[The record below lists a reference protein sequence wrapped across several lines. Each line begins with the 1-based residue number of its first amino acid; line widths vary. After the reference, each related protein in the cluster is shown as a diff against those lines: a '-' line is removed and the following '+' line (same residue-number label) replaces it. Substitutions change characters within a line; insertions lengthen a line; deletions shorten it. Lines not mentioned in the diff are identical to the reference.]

1 MLVRLGVVACLF
13 WLHFAYATTLKI
25 INIVPFGSSS
35 VKILFNQEVKKFK
48 EVSLKNFKSY
58 LELEAI
64 LTIPKKHY
72 QFSKQSSITIAQ
84 FSPKLARVV
93 ISHAPKMTYEV
104 KILKDKL
111 YVSIVEK
118 KPLVRHQM
126 APKPPKHHALKHPT
140 PKPAPKSIKKEAK
153 EKTPIKH
160 AHSKHAHSP
169 LNERSAKKEIPKK
182 EIPKKE
188 ILKKEILKKEILKKE
203 IPKKE
208 ILKKEIPKKE
218 ILKKEIPKK
227 EIPKKEI
234 LKKEILKKEI
244 LKKEILKKEIPKKEI
259 LKKEIPKKEI
269 LKKEIPKKEI
279 PKKEILKKEIPKKEI
294 LKKEILKKEILKK
307 EIPKKEIL
315 KKEIP
320 KKEAENESK
329 NQVFIAEKNDTFIK
343 TKRKKH
349 KKIVLDAGHGGKD
362 CGAMSANLVCEK
374 DIVLE
379 VVKFLHKELK
389 KRGYSVLLTRDKDI
403 YIDLVGR
410 TELANRKSA
419 DLFISVHANSIPKH
433 STSNAH
439 GIETYFL
446 STARSERAR
455 KVAEQ
460 ENKDDV
466 NLMDYF
472 SKSLLLNSLNTQRL
486 IVSNKLAIDVQYGML
501 QSIRKN
507 YPDVVDGG
515 VREGPFWVL
524 AGALMPSILIE
535 IGYNS
540 HAIESK
546 RIQSKPYQ
554 KILAK
559 GIADGIDSFFSK
571 ND

>member
-35 VKILFNQEVKKFK
+35 VKISFNQEVKKFK

-64 LTIPKKHY
+64 LTIPRKHY

-93 ISHAPKMTYEV
+93 ISHAPKMTYEI

-118 KPLVRHQM
+118 KPLIRHQM
-126 APKPPKHHALKHPT
+126 VLKPPKHHAFKHTTPKPT
-140 PKPAPKSIKKEAK
+140 PKPIKKEAK
-153 EKTPIKH
+153 KSKETKEKTLIKH

-182 EIPKKE
+182 E
-188 ILKKEILKKEILKKE
+188 
-203 IPKKE
+203 
-208 ILKKEIPKKE
+208 
-218 ILKKEIPKK
+218 
-227 EIPKKEI
+227 
-234 LKKEILKKEI
+234 
-244 LKKEILKKEIPKKEI
+244 
-259 LKKEIPKKEI
+259 
-269 LKKEIPKKEI
+269 
-279 PKKEILKKEIPKKEI
+279 
-294 LKKEILKKEILKK
+294 
-307 EIPKKEIL
+307 
-315 KKEIP
+315 
-320 KKEAENESK
+320 AENESK
-329 NQVFIAEKNDTFIK
+329 NQVFIAEKNETLIK

-403 YIDLVGR
+403 YIDLVAR
-410 TELANRKSA
+410 TELANKKSA
-419 DLFISVHANSIPKH
+419 DLFISVHANSIPKR

>member
-1 MLVRLGVVACLF
+1 MV
-13 WLHFAYATTLKI
+13 
-25 INIVPFGSSS
+25 
-35 VKILFNQEVKKFK
+35 FNQEIKKFK
-48 EVSLKNFKSY
+48 EVPLKNFKSY

-72 QFSKQSSITIAQ
+72 QFSKQSFITIAQ

-93 ISHAPKMTYEV
+93 IGYAPKMTYEI
-104 KILKDKL
+104 KILKNKL

-118 KPLVRHQM
+118 KPLIRHQM
-126 APKPPKHHALKHPT
+126 TPKPPKHHALKHQTPKPT
-140 PKPAPKSIKKEAK
+140 PKPIKKEAK
-153 EKTPIKH
+153 KTKEKTPTKH
-160 AHSKHAHSP
+160 ARSKHAHSP

-188 ILKKEILKKEILKKE
+188 I
-203 IPKKE
+203 
-208 ILKKEIPKKE
+208 
-218 ILKKEIPKK
+218 PKK
-227 EIPKKEI
+227 EIPKKET
-234 LKKEILKKEI
+234 
-244 LKKEILKKEIPKKEI
+244 PKR
-259 LKKEIPKKEI
+259 
-269 LKKEIPKKEI
+269 
-279 PKKEILKKEIPKKEI
+279 
-294 LKKEILKKEILKK
+294 
-307 EIPKKEIL
+307 
-315 KKEIP
+315 
-320 KKEAENESK
+320 EAENESK
-329 NQVFIAEKNDTFIK
+329 NQIFIAEKNDTWIK

-403 YIDLVGR
+403 YIDLVAR
-410 TELANRKSA
+410 TELANKKSA
-419 DLFISVHANSIPKH
+419 DLFISVHANSIPKR

-472 SKSLLLNSLNTQRL
+472 SKSLFLNSLNTQRL

-501 QSIRKN
+501 QSVRKN

>member
-35 VKILFNQEVKKFK
+35 VKISFNQEIKKFK

-118 KPLVRHQM
+118 KPLTRHQM
-126 APKPPKHHALKHPT
+126 VPKPPKHHALKHPT
-140 PKPAPKSIKKEAK
+140 SKPAPKSIKKEAK
-153 EKTPIKH
+153 EVKEKTPTKH
-160 AHSKHAHSP
+160 ARSKHAHSQ
-169 LNERSAKKEIPKK
+169 LNERSA
-182 EIPKKE
+182 
-188 ILKKEILKKEILKKE
+188 
-203 IPKKE
+203 
-208 ILKKEIPKKE
+208 
-218 ILKKEIPKK
+218 
-227 EIPKKEI
+227 
-234 LKKEILKKEI
+234 
-244 LKKEILKKEIPKKEI
+244 
-259 LKKEIPKKEI
+259 
-269 LKKEIPKKEI
+269 
-279 PKKEILKKEIPKKEI
+279 
-294 LKKEILKKEILKK
+294 
-307 EIPKKEIL
+307 

-343 TKRKKH
+343 NKRKKH

-403 YIDLVGR
+403 YIDLVAR
-410 TELANRKSA
+410 TELANKKSA
-419 DLFISVHANSIPKH
+419 DLFISVHANSIPKR

-460 ENKDDV
+460 ENKDNV

>member
-35 VKILFNQEVKKFK
+35 VKISFNQEIKKFK

-118 KPLVRHQM
+118 KLLIRHQM
-126 APKPPKHHALKHPT
+126 APKPPKHRTLKHPT
-140 PKPAPKSIKKEAK
+140 PKPAPKSIKKEVKEVK
-153 EKTPIKH
+153 EKTPTKH
-160 AHSKHAHSP
+160 ARSKHTHSQ
-169 LNERSAKKEIPKK
+169 LNERSA
-182 EIPKKE
+182 
-188 ILKKEILKKEILKKE
+188 
-203 IPKKE
+203 
-208 ILKKEIPKKE
+208 
-218 ILKKEIPKK
+218 
-227 EIPKKEI
+227 
-234 LKKEILKKEI
+234 
-244 LKKEILKKEIPKKEI
+244 
-259 LKKEIPKKEI
+259 
-269 LKKEIPKKEI
+269 
-279 PKKEILKKEIPKKEI
+279 
-294 LKKEILKKEILKK
+294 
-307 EIPKKEIL
+307 

-403 YIDLVGR
+403 YIDLVAR
-410 TELANRKSA
+410 TELANKKSA
-419 DLFISVHANSIPKH
+419 DLFISVHANSIPKR

-460 ENKDDV
+460 ENKDNV

>member
-13 WLHFAYATTLKI
+13 WLHFACATTLKI
-25 INIVPFGSSS
+25 TNIVPFGSSS

-84 FSPKLARVV
+84 FSPKLVRVV
-93 ISHAPKMTYEV
+93 ISHAPKMTYEI

-126 APKPPKHHALKHPT
+126 APKPPKHHALKHQT

-153 EKTPIKH
+153 EAKEKTPIKH
-160 AHSKHAHSP
+160 AYSKHAHSP
-169 LNERSAKKEIPKK
+169 LNERSA
-182 EIPKKE
+182 
-188 ILKKEILKKEILKKE
+188 
-203 IPKKE
+203 
-208 ILKKEIPKKE
+208 
-218 ILKKEIPKK
+218 
-227 EIPKKEI
+227 
-234 LKKEILKKEI
+234 
-244 LKKEILKKEIPKKEI
+244 
-259 LKKEIPKKEI
+259 
-269 LKKEIPKKEI
+269 
-279 PKKEILKKEIPKKEI
+279 
-294 LKKEILKKEILKK
+294 
-307 EIPKKEIL
+307 

-403 YIDLVGR
+403 YIDLVAR
-410 TELANRKSA
+410 TELANKKSA

-472 SKSLLLNSLNTQRL
+472 SKSLFLNSLNTQRL

-501 QSIRKN
+501 QSVRKN

>member
-25 INIVPFGSSS
+25 TNIVPFGSSS
-35 VKILFNQEVKKFK
+35 VKISFNQEIKKFK

-118 KPLVRHQM
+118 KPLSRHQI
-126 APKPPKHHALKHPT
+126 APKLPKHHALKHQTPHHALKHPT

-153 EKTPIKH
+153 EIKEKTPTKH
-160 AHSKHAHSP
+160 ARSKHTHSQW
-169 LNERSAKKEIPKK
+169 NERST
-182 EIPKKE
+182 
-188 ILKKEILKKEILKKE
+188 
-203 IPKKE
+203 
-208 ILKKEIPKKE
+208 
-218 ILKKEIPKK
+218 
-227 EIPKKEI
+227 
-234 LKKEILKKEI
+234 
-244 LKKEILKKEIPKKEI
+244 
-259 LKKEIPKKEI
+259 
-269 LKKEIPKKEI
+269 
-279 PKKEILKKEIPKKEI
+279 
-294 LKKEILKKEILKK
+294 
-307 EIPKKEIL
+307 

-410 TELANRKSA
+410 TELANKKSA
-419 DLFISVHANSIPKH
+419 DLFISVHANSIPKR

-460 ENKDDV
+460 ENKDNV

-472 SKSLLLNSLNTQRL
+472 SKNLLLNSLNTQRL

>member
-35 VKILFNQEVKKFK
+35 VKILFNQEIKKFK
-48 EVSLKNFKSY
+48 EVPLKNFKSY
-58 LELEAI
+58 LELEAV

-72 QFSKQSSITIAQ
+72 QFSKQSSITIVQ

-93 ISHAPKMTYEV
+93 IGYAPKMTYEI

-118 KPLVRHQM
+118 KPLIRHQM
-126 APKPPKHHALKHPT
+126 APKPPKHHALKHTT
-140 PKPAPKSIKKEAK
+140 PKPAPKPIKKEAKKSKEAK

-182 EIPKKE
+182 E
-188 ILKKEILKKEILKKE
+188 
-203 IPKKE
+203 
-208 ILKKEIPKKE
+208 
-218 ILKKEIPKK
+218 
-227 EIPKKEI
+227 
-234 LKKEILKKEI
+234 
-244 LKKEILKKEIPKKEI
+244 
-259 LKKEIPKKEI
+259 
-269 LKKEIPKKEI
+269 
-279 PKKEILKKEIPKKEI
+279 
-294 LKKEILKKEILKK
+294 
-307 EIPKKEIL
+307 
-315 KKEIP
+315 
-320 KKEAENESK
+320 AENESK
-329 NQVFIAEKNDTFIK
+329 NQVFIAEKNDTLIK

-403 YIDLVGR
+403 YIDLVAR
-410 TELANRKSA
+410 TELANKKGA

-501 QSIRKN
+501 QSVRKN

>member
-1 MLVRLGVVACLF
+1 M
-13 WLHFAYATTLKI
+13 HFACATTLKI

-35 VKILFNQEVKKFK
+35 VKILFNQEIKKFK
-48 EVSLKNFKSY
+48 EVPLKNFKSY
-58 LELEAI
+58 LELEAV

-72 QFSKQSSITIAQ
+72 QFSKQSFITIAQ

-93 ISHAPKMTYEV
+93 IGYAPKMTYEI
-104 KILKDKL
+104 KTLKDKL

-118 KPLVRHQM
+118 KPLIRHQM
-126 APKPPKHHALKHPT
+126 VLKPPKHHALKHPT
-140 PKPAPKSIKKEAK
+140 PKPIKKEAKEAK
-153 EKTPIKH
+153 EKTPTKH

-188 ILKKEILKKEILKKE
+188 I
-203 IPKKE
+203 P
-208 ILKKEIPKKE
+208 
-218 ILKKEIPKK
+218 KKEIPKK

-234 LKKEILKKEI
+234 
-244 LKKEILKKEIPKKEI
+244 
-259 LKKEIPKKEI
+259 
-269 LKKEIPKKEI
+269 PKKEI
-279 PKKEILKKEIPKKEI
+279 P
-294 LKKEILKKEILKK
+294 
-307 EIPKKEIL
+307 

-329 NQVFIAEKNDTFIK
+329 NQVFIAEKNDTLIK

-460 ENKDDV
+460 ENKYDV

>member
-25 INIVPFGSSS
+25 TNIVPFGSSS
-35 VKILFNQEVKKFK
+35 VKMVFNQEIKKFK
-48 EVSLKNFKSY
+48 EVPLKNFKSY
-58 LELEAI
+58 LELEAV

-72 QFSKQSSITIAQ
+72 QFSKQSFITIAQ

-93 ISHAPKMTYEV
+93 IGYAPKMTYEV

-118 KPLVRHQM
+118 KPLARHQIT
-126 APKPPKHHALKHPT
+126 PKPPKHHALKHQVPKPT
-140 PKPAPKSIKKEAK
+140 PKPIKKEAK
-153 EKTPIKH
+153 EKTTKH
-160 AHSKHAHSP
+160 AHSKHVHSP
-169 LNERSAKKEIPKK
+169 LNERSA
-182 EIPKKE
+182 
-188 ILKKEILKKEILKKE
+188 
-203 IPKKE
+203 
-208 ILKKEIPKKE
+208 
-218 ILKKEIPKK
+218 
-227 EIPKKEI
+227 
-234 LKKEILKKEI
+234 
-244 LKKEILKKEIPKKEI
+244 
-259 LKKEIPKKEI
+259 
-269 LKKEIPKKEI
+269 
-279 PKKEILKKEIPKKEI
+279 
-294 LKKEILKKEILKK
+294 
-307 EIPKKEIL
+307 

-403 YIDLVGR
+403 YIDLVAR
-410 TELANRKSA
+410 TELANKKSA
-419 DLFISVHANSIPKH
+419 DLFISVHANSIPKR

-472 SKSLLLNSLNTQRL
+472 SKSLFLNSLNTQRL

-501 QSIRKN
+501 QSVRKN

>member
-1 MLVRLGVVACLF
+1 M
-13 WLHFAYATTLKI
+13 HFAYATTLKI
-25 INIVPFGSSS
+25 INVVPFGSSS
-35 VKILFNQEVKKFK
+35 VKISFNQEVKKFK

-93 ISHAPKMTYEV
+93 ISHAPKMTYEI

-118 KPLVRHQM
+118 KPLIRHQM
-126 APKPPKHHALKHPT
+126 APNPPKHHALKHPT
-140 PKPAPKSIKKEAK
+140 PKPAPKPIKKEAKEAK
-153 EKTPIKH
+153 EKTPTKH
-160 AHSKHAHSP
+160 ARSKHTHSP
-169 LNERSAKKEIPKK
+169 LNKRSAKKEI
-182 EIPKKE
+182 
-188 ILKKEILKKEILKKE
+188 L
-203 IPKKE
+203 
-208 ILKKEIPKKE
+208 
-218 ILKKEIPKK
+218 
-227 EIPKKEI
+227 
-234 LKKEILKKEI
+234 
-244 LKKEILKKEIPKKEI
+244 
-259 LKKEIPKKEI
+259 
-269 LKKEIPKKEI
+269 
-279 PKKEILKKEIPKKEI
+279 
-294 LKKEILKKEILKK
+294 
-307 EIPKKEIL
+307 
-315 KKEIP
+315 

-329 NQVFIAEKNDTFIK
+329 NQVFIAEKNDISIK

-410 TELANRKSA
+410 TELANKKSA

-571 ND
+571 NDLGND

>member
-35 VKILFNQEVKKFK
+35 VKISFNQEVKKFK

-72 QFSKQSSITIAQ
+72 QFSKQSFITIAQ

-118 KPLVRHQM
+118 KPLIRHQM
-126 APKPPKHHALKHPT
+126 APKPPKHRTLKHHAPKHPT

-153 EKTPIKH
+153 EIKEKTPTKH
-160 AHSKHAHSP
+160 AHSKHVHSQW
-169 LNERSAKKEIPKK
+169 NERSA
-182 EIPKKE
+182 
-188 ILKKEILKKEILKKE
+188 
-203 IPKKE
+203 
-208 ILKKEIPKKE
+208 
-218 ILKKEIPKK
+218 
-227 EIPKKEI
+227 
-234 LKKEILKKEI
+234 
-244 LKKEILKKEIPKKEI
+244 
-259 LKKEIPKKEI
+259 
-269 LKKEIPKKEI
+269 
-279 PKKEILKKEIPKKEI
+279 
-294 LKKEILKKEILKK
+294 
-307 EIPKKEIL
+307 

-329 NQVFIAEKNDTFIK
+329 NQVFIAEKNDAFIK

-410 TELANRKSA
+410 TELANKKRA
-419 DLFISVHANSIPKH
+419 DLFISVHANSIPKR

-501 QSIRKN
+501 QSVRKN

>member
-1 MLVRLGVVACLF
+1 M
-13 WLHFAYATTLKI
+13 HFACATTLKI

-35 VKILFNQEVKKFK
+35 VKISFNQEIKKFK

-118 KPLVRHQM
+118 KPLSRHQM
-126 APKPPKHHALKHPT
+126 APKPPKHRTLKHPT

-153 EKTPIKH
+153 EVKEKTPTKH
-160 AHSKHAHSP
+160 ARSKHAHSQW
-169 LNERSAKKEIPKK
+169 NERSA
-182 EIPKKE
+182 
-188 ILKKEILKKEILKKE
+188 
-203 IPKKE
+203 
-208 ILKKEIPKKE
+208 
-218 ILKKEIPKK
+218 
-227 EIPKKEI
+227 
-234 LKKEILKKEI
+234 
-244 LKKEILKKEIPKKEI
+244 
-259 LKKEIPKKEI
+259 
-269 LKKEIPKKEI
+269 
-279 PKKEILKKEIPKKEI
+279 
-294 LKKEILKKEILKK
+294 
-307 EIPKKEIL
+307 

-362 CGAMSANLVCEK
+362 CGAMSTNLVCEK

-403 YIDLVGR
+403 YIDLVAR
-410 TELANRKSA
+410 TELANKKSA
-419 DLFISVHANSIPKH
+419 DLFISVHANSIPKR

-460 ENKDDV
+460 ENKDNV

-501 QSIRKN
+501 QSVRKN

>member
-48 EVSLKNFKSY
+48 EVPLKNFKSY
-58 LELEAI
+58 LELEAV

-72 QFSKQSSITIAQ
+72 QFSKQSFITIAQ

-93 ISHAPKMTYEV
+93 IGYAPKMTYEV
-104 KILKDKL
+104 KILKNKL

-118 KPLVRHQM
+118 KPLIRHQM
-126 APKPPKHHALKHPT
+126 ALKPPKHHALKHTT
-140 PKPAPKSIKKEAK
+140 PKPASKPIKKEAK
-153 EKTPIKH
+153 KAKEKTPTKH
-160 AHSKHAHSP
+160 ARSKHAHSP

-182 EIPKKE
+182 EI
-188 ILKKEILKKEILKKE
+188 LKKEILKKEIL
-203 IPKKE
+203 
-208 ILKKEIPKKE
+208 
-218 ILKKEIPKK
+218 
-227 EIPKKEI
+227 
-234 LKKEILKKEI
+234 
-244 LKKEILKKEIPKKEI
+244 
-259 LKKEIPKKEI
+259 
-269 LKKEIPKKEI
+269 
-279 PKKEILKKEIPKKEI
+279 
-294 LKKEILKKEILKK
+294 
-307 EIPKKEIL
+307 
-315 KKEIP
+315 

-403 YIDLVGR
+403 YIDLVAR

-433 STSNAH
+433 SISNAH

-472 SKSLLLNSLNTQRL
+472 SKSLFLNSLNTQRL

-501 QSIRKN
+501 QSVRKN

>member
-1 MLVRLGVVACLF
+1 MLVRLGVIACLF

-35 VKILFNQEVKKFK
+35 IKISFNQEIKKFK

-118 KPLVRHQM
+118 KPLSRHQM
-126 APKPPKHHALKHPT
+126 APKPPKHRTLKHPT

-153 EKTPIKH
+153 EKTPTKH
-160 AHSKHAHSP
+160 ARSKHAHSQ
-169 LNERSAKKEIPKK
+169 LNERSA
-182 EIPKKE
+182 
-188 ILKKEILKKEILKKE
+188 
-203 IPKKE
+203 
-208 ILKKEIPKKE
+208 
-218 ILKKEIPKK
+218 
-227 EIPKKEI
+227 
-234 LKKEILKKEI
+234 
-244 LKKEILKKEIPKKEI
+244 
-259 LKKEIPKKEI
+259 
-269 LKKEIPKKEI
+269 
-279 PKKEILKKEIPKKEI
+279 
-294 LKKEILKKEILKK
+294 
-307 EIPKKEIL
+307 

-343 TKRKKH
+343 NKRKKH

-403 YIDLVGR
+403 YIDLVAR
-410 TELANRKSA
+410 TELANKKSA
-419 DLFISVHANSIPKH
+419 DLFISVHANSIPKR

>member
-1 MLVRLGVVACLF
+1 M
-13 WLHFAYATTLKI
+13 HFAYATTLKI

-35 VKILFNQEVKKFK
+35 VKISFNQEIKKFK

-64 LTIPKKHY
+64 LTIPKKYY

-118 KPLVRHQM
+118 KPLTRHQM
-126 APKPPKHHALKHPT
+126 APKPTKHHALKHPT

-153 EKTPIKH
+153 EIKEKTPTKH
-160 AHSKHAHSP
+160 VRSKHAHSQW
-169 LNERSAKKEIPKK
+169 NERSAKKEIPKK

-188 ILKKEILKKEILKKE
+188 I
-203 IPKKE
+203 P
-208 ILKKEIPKKE
+208 
-218 ILKKEIPKK
+218 KKEIPKK

-234 LKKEILKKEI
+234 
-244 LKKEILKKEIPKKEI
+244 P
-259 LKKEIPKKEI
+259 
-269 LKKEIPKKEI
+269 
-279 PKKEILKKEIPKKEI
+279 
-294 LKKEILKKEILKK
+294 
-307 EIPKKEIL
+307 

-329 NQVFIAEKNDTFIK
+329 NQVFIAEKNDASIK

-403 YIDLVGR
+403 YIDLVAR
-410 TELANRKSA
+410 TELANKKSA
-419 DLFISVHANSIPKH
+419 DLFISVHANSIPKR

-460 ENKDDV
+460 ENKDNV

-501 QSIRKN
+501 QSVRKN

>member
-1 MLVRLGVVACLF
+1 M
-13 WLHFAYATTLKI
+13 HFAYATTLKI

-35 VKILFNQEVKKFK
+35 VKISFNQEIKKFK

-118 KPLVRHQM
+118 KPLTRYQM

-153 EKTPIKH
+153 EVKEKTPTKH
-160 AHSKHAHSP
+160 ARSKHTHSQ

-182 EIPKKE
+182 E
-188 ILKKEILKKEILKKE
+188 
-203 IPKKE
+203 
-208 ILKKEIPKKE
+208 
-218 ILKKEIPKK
+218 
-227 EIPKKEI
+227 
-234 LKKEILKKEI
+234 
-244 LKKEILKKEIPKKEI
+244 
-259 LKKEIPKKEI
+259 
-269 LKKEIPKKEI
+269 
-279 PKKEILKKEIPKKEI
+279 
-294 LKKEILKKEILKK
+294 
-307 EIPKKEIL
+307 
-315 KKEIP
+315 
-320 KKEAENESK
+320 AENEGK
-329 NQVFIAEKNDTFIK
+329 NQVFIAEKNDAFIK

-403 YIDLVGR
+403 YIDLVAR
-410 TELANRKSA
+410 TELANKKSA
-419 DLFISVHANSIPKH
+419 DLFISVHANSIPKR

-460 ENKDDV
+460 ENKDNV

-501 QSIRKN
+501 QSVRKN
-507 YPDVVDGG
+507 YHDVVDGG

>member
-1 MLVRLGVVACLF
+1 MLVRLGVVACLL

-25 INIVPFGSSS
+25 TNIVPFGSSS
-35 VKILFNQEVKKFK
+35 VKVVFNQEIKKFK
-48 EVSLKNFKSY
+48 EVPLKNFKSY
-58 LELEAI
+58 LELEAV

-84 FSPKLARVV
+84 FSPKLVRVV
-93 ISHAPKMTYEV
+93 ISYAPKMTYEI
-104 KILKDKL
+104 KTLKDKL
-111 YVSIVEK
+111 YISIVEK
-118 KPLVRHQM
+118 KPLIRHQM
-126 APKPPKHHALKHPT
+126 VLKPPKHHALKHTTPKPT
-140 PKPAPKSIKKEAK
+140 PKPIKKEAKKSKETK

-160 AHSKHAHSP
+160 ARSKHAHSP
-169 LNERSAKKEIPKK
+169 LNERSA
-182 EIPKKE
+182 
-188 ILKKEILKKEILKKE
+188 
-203 IPKKE
+203 
-208 ILKKEIPKKE
+208 
-218 ILKKEIPKK
+218 
-227 EIPKKEI
+227 
-234 LKKEILKKEI
+234 
-244 LKKEILKKEIPKKEI
+244 
-259 LKKEIPKKEI
+259 
-269 LKKEIPKKEI
+269 
-279 PKKEILKKEIPKKEI
+279 
-294 LKKEILKKEILKK
+294 
-307 EIPKKEIL
+307 

-410 TELANRKSA
+410 TELANKKSA
-419 DLFISVHANSIPKH
+419 DLFISVHANSIPKR

>member
-13 WLHFAYATTLKI
+13 WLHFACATTLKI
-25 INIVPFGSSS
+25 TNIVPFGSSS
-35 VKILFNQEVKKFK
+35 VKISFNQEIKKFK

-118 KPLVRHQM
+118 KPLTKHQM
-126 APKPPKHHALKHPT
+126 VPKPPKHRTLKHST

-153 EKTPIKH
+153 EVKEKTPTKH
-160 AHSKHAHSP
+160 ARSKHTHSP
-169 LNERSAKKEIPKK
+169 LNERSA
-182 EIPKKE
+182 
-188 ILKKEILKKEILKKE
+188 
-203 IPKKE
+203 
-208 ILKKEIPKKE
+208 
-218 ILKKEIPKK
+218 
-227 EIPKKEI
+227 
-234 LKKEILKKEI
+234 
-244 LKKEILKKEIPKKEI
+244 
-259 LKKEIPKKEI
+259 
-269 LKKEIPKKEI
+269 
-279 PKKEILKKEIPKKEI
+279 
-294 LKKEILKKEILKK
+294 
-307 EIPKKEIL
+307 

-329 NQVFIAEKNDTFIK
+329 NQVFIAEKNDAFIK

-403 YIDLVGR
+403 YIDLVAR
-410 TELANRKSA
+410 TELANKKSA
-419 DLFISVHANSIPKH
+419 DLFISVHANSIPKR

-460 ENKDDV
+460 ENKDNV

>member
-25 INIVPFGSSS
+25 TNIVPFGSSS
-35 VKILFNQEVKKFK
+35 VKISFNQEIKKFK
-48 EVSLKNFKSY
+48 EVPLKNFKSY

-118 KPLVRHQM
+118 KPLTKHQM
-126 APKPPKHHALKHPT
+126 APKPPKHHALKHTTPKPT
-140 PKPAPKSIKKEAK
+140 PKPIKKEAK
-153 EKTPIKH
+153 EIKEVKEKTPTKH
-160 AHSKHAHSP
+160 ARSKHAHSQ
-169 LNERSAKKEIPKK
+169 LNERSA
-182 EIPKKE
+182 
-188 ILKKEILKKEILKKE
+188 
-203 IPKKE
+203 
-208 ILKKEIPKKE
+208 
-218 ILKKEIPKK
+218 
-227 EIPKKEI
+227 
-234 LKKEILKKEI
+234 
-244 LKKEILKKEIPKKEI
+244 
-259 LKKEIPKKEI
+259 
-269 LKKEIPKKEI
+269 
-279 PKKEILKKEIPKKEI
+279 
-294 LKKEILKKEILKK
+294 
-307 EIPKKEIL
+307 

-403 YIDLVGR
+403 YIDLVAR
-410 TELANRKSA
+410 TELANKKSA

-501 QSIRKN
+501 QSVRKN

>member
-1 MLVRLGVVACLF
+1 M
-13 WLHFAYATTLKI
+13 HFAYATTLKI

-35 VKILFNQEVKKFK
+35 VKISFNQEIKKFK

-118 KPLVRHQM
+118 KPLIRHQM
-126 APKPPKHHALKHPT
+126 VLKPPKHHALKHTMPKPT
-140 PKPAPKSIKKEAK
+140 PKPIKKEAKKSKETK

-160 AHSKHAHSP
+160 ARSKHAHSP
-169 LNERSAKKEIPKK
+169 LNERNA
-182 EIPKKE
+182 KKE
-188 ILKKEILKKEILKKE
+188 ILKKE
-203 IPKKE
+203 
-208 ILKKEIPKKE
+208 
-218 ILKKEIPKK
+218 
-227 EIPKKEI
+227 
-234 LKKEILKKEI
+234 
-244 LKKEILKKEIPKKEI
+244 
-259 LKKEIPKKEI
+259 
-269 LKKEIPKKEI
+269 
-279 PKKEILKKEIPKKEI
+279 
-294 LKKEILKKEILKK
+294 
-307 EIPKKEIL
+307 
-315 KKEIP
+315 
-320 KKEAENESK
+320 AENEGK
-329 NQVFIAEKNDTFIK
+329 NQVFIAEKNDAFSK

-403 YIDLVGR
+403 YIDLVAR
-410 TELANRKSA
+410 TELANKKSA
-419 DLFISVHANSIPKH
+419 DLFISVHANSIPKR

-460 ENKDDV
+460 ENKDNV

>member
-48 EVSLKNFKSY
+48 EVPLKNFKSY
-58 LELEAI
+58 LELEAV

-72 QFSKQSSITIAQ
+72 QFSKQSFITIAQ
-84 FSPKLARVV
+84 FSPKLVRVV
-93 ISHAPKMTYEV
+93 IGYAPKMTYEI

-118 KPLVRHQM
+118 KPLIRHQM
-126 APKPPKHHALKHPT
+126 VLKPPKHHALKHPT
-140 PKPAPKSIKKEAK
+140 PKPAPKPIKKEAKKSKDTK

-160 AHSKHAHSP
+160 ARSKHAHSP

-188 ILKKEILKKEILKKE
+188 I
-203 IPKKE
+203 P
-208 ILKKEIPKKE
+208 
-218 ILKKEIPKK
+218 KKEIPKK

-234 LKKEILKKEI
+234 
-244 LKKEILKKEIPKKEI
+244 P
-259 LKKEIPKKEI
+259 
-269 LKKEIPKKEI
+269 KKEIPKKEI
-279 PKKEILKKEIPKKEI
+279 PKKE
-294 LKKEILKKEILKK
+294 
-307 EIPKKEIL
+307 
-315 KKEIP
+315 
-320 KKEAENESK
+320 AENEGK
-329 NQVFIAEKNDTFIK
+329 NPIFIAEKNDTFIK

-379 VVKFLHKELK
+379 VVKFLYKELK

-403 YIDLVGR
+403 YIDLVAR

-419 DLFISVHANSIPKH
+419 DLFISVHANSIPKR

-501 QSIRKN
+501 QSVRKN

>member
-25 INIVPFGSSS
+25 TNIVPFGSSS
-35 VKILFNQEVKKFK
+35 VKMVFNQEIKKFK
-48 EVSLKNFKSY
+48 EVPLKNFKSY

-72 QFSKQSSITIAQ
+72 QFSKQSFITIAQ

-93 ISHAPKMTYEV
+93 IGYAPKMTYEV

-118 KPLVRHQM
+118 KPLIRHQIT
-126 APKPPKHHALKHPT
+126 PKHTALKHTT
-140 PKPAPKSIKKEAK
+140 PKPTPKSIKKEAK
-153 EKTPIKH
+153 EAKEKTLIKH
-160 AHSKHAHSP
+160 ARSKHAHSP
-169 LNERSAKKEIPKK
+169 LNERSA
-182 EIPKKE
+182 
-188 ILKKEILKKEILKKE
+188 
-203 IPKKE
+203 
-208 ILKKEIPKKE
+208 
-218 ILKKEIPKK
+218 
-227 EIPKKEI
+227 
-234 LKKEILKKEI
+234 
-244 LKKEILKKEIPKKEI
+244 
-259 LKKEIPKKEI
+259 
-269 LKKEIPKKEI
+269 
-279 PKKEILKKEIPKKEI
+279 
-294 LKKEILKKEILKK
+294 
-307 EIPKKEIL
+307 

-329 NQVFIAEKNDTFIK
+329 NQVFIAEKNDTLIK

-362 CGAMSANLVCEK
+362 CGAMSTNLVCEK

-403 YIDLVGR
+403 YIDLVAR
-410 TELANRKSA
+410 TELANKKSA

-472 SKSLLLNSLNTQRL
+472 SKSLFLNSLNTQRL

-501 QSIRKN
+501 QSVRKN

>member
-35 VKILFNQEVKKFK
+35 VKISFNQEIKKFK

-118 KPLVRHQM
+118 KPLSRHQM
-126 APKPPKHHALKHPT
+126 APKPPKHRTLKHPT

-153 EKTPIKH
+153 EVKEKTPTKH
-160 AHSKHAHSP
+160 ARSKHAHSQ
-169 LNERSAKKEIPKK
+169 LNERSTKKEIPKK

-188 ILKKEILKKEILKKE
+188 I
-203 IPKKE
+203 P
-208 ILKKEIPKKE
+208 
-218 ILKKEIPKK
+218 
-227 EIPKKEI
+227 
-234 LKKEILKKEI
+234 
-244 LKKEILKKEIPKKEI
+244 
-259 LKKEIPKKEI
+259 
-269 LKKEIPKKEI
+269 
-279 PKKEILKKEIPKKEI
+279 
-294 LKKEILKKEILKK
+294 
-307 EIPKKEIL
+307 

-320 KKEAENESK
+320 KKEAEKESK
-329 NQVFIAEKNDTFIK
+329 NQVFIAEKNDASIK

-403 YIDLVGR
+403 YIDLVAR
-410 TELANRKSA
+410 TELANKKSA
-419 DLFISVHANSIPKH
+419 DLFISVHANSIPKR

-460 ENKDDV
+460 ENKDNV

>member
-1 MLVRLGVVACLF
+1 M
-13 WLHFAYATTLKI
+13 HFAYATTLKI
-25 INIVPFGSSS
+25 TNIVPFGSSS
-35 VKILFNQEVKKFK
+35 VKVVFNQEIKKFK
-48 EVSLKNFKSY
+48 EVPLKNFKSY

-93 ISHAPKMTYEV
+93 IGYAPKMTYEI

-111 YVSIVEK
+111 YISIVEK
-118 KPLVRHQM
+118 KPLIRHQM
-126 APKPPKHHALKHPT
+126 VLKPPKHHALKHTTPKPT
-140 PKPAPKSIKKEAK
+140 PKPIKKEAKKSKDTK

-160 AHSKHAHSP
+160 ARSKHAHSP

-182 EIPKKE
+182 EI
-188 ILKKEILKKEILKKE
+188 L
-203 IPKKE
+203 
-208 ILKKEIPKKE
+208 
-218 ILKKEIPKK
+218 
-227 EIPKKEI
+227 
-234 LKKEILKKEI
+234 
-244 LKKEILKKEIPKKEI
+244 
-259 LKKEIPKKEI
+259 
-269 LKKEIPKKEI
+269 
-279 PKKEILKKEIPKKEI
+279 
-294 LKKEILKKEILKK
+294 
-307 EIPKKEIL
+307 
-315 KKEIP
+315 
-320 KKEAENESK
+320 KKEAENEGK
-329 NQVFIAEKNDTFIK
+329 NPIFIAEKNDAFSK

-419 DLFISVHANSIPKH
+419 DLFISVHANSIPKR

>member
-13 WLHFAYATTLKI
+13 WLHYAYATTLKI
-25 INIVPFGSSS
+25 TNIVPFGSSS
-35 VKILFNQEVKKFK
+35 VRISFNQEIKKFK

-72 QFSKQSSITIAQ
+72 QFSKQSFITIAQ

-93 ISHAPKMTYEV
+93 IGYAPKMTYEV

-111 YVSIVEK
+111 YVSIMEK
-118 KPLVRHQM
+118 KPLIRHQM
-126 APKPPKHHALKHPT
+126 ALKPPKHHALKHQTPKPT
-140 PKPAPKSIKKEAK
+140 PKPIKKEAK
-153 EKTPIKH
+153 KTKEKTSTKH

-188 ILKKEILKKEILKKE
+188 I
-203 IPKKE
+203 P
-208 ILKKEIPKKE
+208 
-218 ILKKEIPKK
+218 KKEIPKK
-227 EIPKKEI
+227 EIP
-234 LKKEILKKEI
+234 
-244 LKKEILKKEIPKKEI
+244 
-259 LKKEIPKKEI
+259 
-269 LKKEIPKKEI
+269 
-279 PKKEILKKEIPKKEI
+279 
-294 LKKEILKKEILKK
+294 
-307 EIPKKEIL
+307 

-329 NQVFIAEKNDTFIK
+329 NQIFIAEKNDTWIK

-403 YIDLVGR
+403 YIDLVAR
-410 TELANRKSA
+410 TELANKKSA
-419 DLFISVHANSIPKH
+419 DLFISVHANSIPKR

-472 SKSLLLNSLNTQRL
+472 SKSLFLNSLNTQRL

-501 QSIRKN
+501 QSVRKN

>member
-13 WLHFAYATTLKI
+13 WLHFACATTLKI
-25 INIVPFGSSS
+25 TNIVPFGSSS
-35 VKILFNQEVKKFK
+35 VKMVFNQEVKKFK
-48 EVSLKNFKSY
+48 EVPLKNFKSY
-58 LELEAI
+58 LELEAV

-93 ISHAPKMTYEV
+93 IGYAPKMTYEV

-140 PKPAPKSIKKEAK
+140 PKPIKKEAK

-169 LNERSAKKEIPKK
+169 LNERSA
-182 EIPKKE
+182 
-188 ILKKEILKKEILKKE
+188 
-203 IPKKE
+203 
-208 ILKKEIPKKE
+208 
-218 ILKKEIPKK
+218 
-227 EIPKKEI
+227 
-234 LKKEILKKEI
+234 
-244 LKKEILKKEIPKKEI
+244 
-259 LKKEIPKKEI
+259 
-269 LKKEIPKKEI
+269 
-279 PKKEILKKEIPKKEI
+279 
-294 LKKEILKKEILKK
+294 
-307 EIPKKEIL
+307 

-403 YIDLVGR
+403 YIDLVAR

-419 DLFISVHANSIPKH
+419 DLFISVHANSIPKR

-501 QSIRKN
+501 QSVRKN

-540 HAIESK
+540 HAIESR

>member
-1 MLVRLGVVACLF
+1 M
-13 WLHFAYATTLKI
+13 HFAYATTLKI
-25 INIVPFGSSS
+25 TNIVPFGSSS
-35 VKILFNQEVKKFK
+35 VKISFNQEIKKFK

-118 KPLVRHQM
+118 KPLTRHQI

-140 PKPAPKSIKKEAK
+140 PKPTPKSIKKEIK
-153 EKTPIKH
+153 EKTPTKH
-160 AHSKHAHSP
+160 MRSKHTHSQW
-169 LNERSAKKEIPKK
+169 NERSAKKEIPKK

-188 ILKKEILKKEILKKE
+188 IPKKE

-208 ILKKEIPKKE
+208 IPKKK
-218 ILKKEIPKK
+218 IPKKEIPKK

-234 LKKEILKKEI
+234 N
-244 LKKEILKKEIPKKEI
+244 
-259 LKKEIPKKEI
+259 
-269 LKKEIPKKEI
+269 KKEIPKKEI
-279 PKKEILKKEIPKKEI
+279 PKKEIP
-294 LKKEILKKEILKK
+294 
-307 EIPKKEIL
+307 

-320 KKEAENESK
+320 KKEAKNESK
-329 NQVFIAEKNDTFIK
+329 NQVFIAEKNDASIK

-403 YIDLVGR
+403 YIDLVAR
-410 TELANRKSA
+410 TELANKKSA
-419 DLFISVHANSIPKH
+419 DLFISVHANSIPKR

-472 SKSLLLNSLNTQRL
+472 SRSLLLNSLNTQRL

-501 QSIRKN
+501 QSVRKN

>member
-25 INIVPFGSSS
+25 TNIVPFGSSS
-35 VKILFNQEVKKFK
+35 VKMVFNQEVKKFK
-48 EVSLKNFKSY
+48 EVPLKNFKSY
-58 LELEAI
+58 LELEAV

-72 QFSKQSSITIAQ
+72 QFSKQSFITIAQ

-93 ISHAPKMTYEV
+93 IGYAPKMTYEI

-111 YVSIVEK
+111 YISIVEK
-118 KPLVRHQM
+118 KPLIRHQM
-126 APKPPKHHALKHPT
+126 VLKPPKHHALKHTT
-140 PKPAPKSIKKEAK
+140 PKPAPKPIKKEAK
-153 EKTPIKH
+153 EKTTKH

-182 EIPKKE
+182 E
-188 ILKKEILKKEILKKE
+188 
-203 IPKKE
+203 
-208 ILKKEIPKKE
+208 
-218 ILKKEIPKK
+218 
-227 EIPKKEI
+227 
-234 LKKEILKKEI
+234 
-244 LKKEILKKEIPKKEI
+244 
-259 LKKEIPKKEI
+259 
-269 LKKEIPKKEI
+269 
-279 PKKEILKKEIPKKEI
+279 
-294 LKKEILKKEILKK
+294 
-307 EIPKKEIL
+307 
-315 KKEIP
+315 
-320 KKEAENESK
+320 AENENK
-329 NQVFIAEKNDTFIK
+329 NPIFIIEKNDTWIK

-403 YIDLVGR
+403 YIDLVAR
-410 TELANRKSA
+410 TELANKKSA
-419 DLFISVHANSIPKH
+419 DLFISVHANSIPKR

-472 SKSLLLNSLNTQRL
+472 SKSLFLNSLNTQRL

-501 QSIRKN
+501 QSVRKN

>member
-13 WLHFAYATTLKI
+13 WLHYAYATTLKI
-25 INIVPFGSSS
+25 TNVVPFGSSS
-35 VKILFNQEVKKFK
+35 VKMVFNQEVKKFK

-72 QFSKQSSITIAQ
+72 QFSKQSFITIAQ

-93 ISHAPKMTYEV
+93 IGYAPKMTYEV

-111 YVSIVEK
+111 YISIVEK
-118 KPLVRHQM
+118 KPLARHQIT
-126 APKPPKHHALKHPT
+126 PKPPKHHALKHQVPKPT
-140 PKPAPKSIKKEAK
+140 PKPIKKEAK
-153 EKTPIKH
+153 KTKEKTPTKH

-188 ILKKEILKKEILKKE
+188 
-203 IPKKE
+203 
-208 ILKKEIPKKE
+208 
-218 ILKKEIPKK
+218 
-227 EIPKKEI
+227 
-234 LKKEILKKEI
+234 
-244 LKKEILKKEIPKKEI
+244 
-259 LKKEIPKKEI
+259 
-269 LKKEIPKKEI
+269 
-279 PKKEILKKEIPKKEI
+279 
-294 LKKEILKKEILKK
+294 
-307 EIPKKEIL
+307 
-315 KKEIP
+315 
-320 KKEAENESK
+320 AENEGK
-329 NQVFIAEKNDTFIK
+329 NQVFIAEKNDASIK

-472 SKSLLLNSLNTQRL
+472 SKSLFLNSLNTQRL

>member
-35 VKILFNQEVKKFK
+35 VKISFNQEIKKFK

-72 QFSKQSSITIAQ
+72 QFSKQSFITIAQ
-84 FSPKLARVV
+84 FSPKLVRVV

-118 KPLVRHQM
+118 KPLSRHQM
-126 APKPPKHHALKHPT
+126 APKPPKHRTLKHPT

-153 EKTPIKH
+153 EIKEKTPTKH
-160 AHSKHAHSP
+160 ARSKHTHSQW
-169 LNERSAKKEIPKK
+169 NERSA
-182 EIPKKE
+182 
-188 ILKKEILKKEILKKE
+188 
-203 IPKKE
+203 
-208 ILKKEIPKKE
+208 
-218 ILKKEIPKK
+218 
-227 EIPKKEI
+227 
-234 LKKEILKKEI
+234 
-244 LKKEILKKEIPKKEI
+244 
-259 LKKEIPKKEI
+259 
-269 LKKEIPKKEI
+269 
-279 PKKEILKKEIPKKEI
+279 
-294 LKKEILKKEILKK
+294 
-307 EIPKKEIL
+307 

-403 YIDLVGR
+403 YIDLVAR
-410 TELANRKSA
+410 TELANKKSA
-419 DLFISVHANSIPKH
+419 DLFISVHANSIPKR

-460 ENKDDV
+460 ENKDNV

>member
-13 WLHFAYATTLKI
+13 WLHYAYATTLKI
-25 INIVPFGSSS
+25 TNVVPFGSSS
-35 VKILFNQEVKKFK
+35 VKMVFNQEVKKFK

-58 LELEAI
+58 LELEAV

-72 QFSKQSSITIAQ
+72 QFSKQSFITIAQ

-93 ISHAPKMTYEV
+93 IGYAPKMTYEV

-118 KPLVRHQM
+118 KPLIRHQM
-126 APKPPKHHALKHPT
+126 APKPPKHHALKHQTPKPT
-140 PKPAPKSIKKEAK
+140 PKPIKKEIK
-153 EKTPIKH
+153 EKTTKH
-160 AHSKHAHSP
+160 AHSKPTHSP

-182 EIPKKE
+182 E
-188 ILKKEILKKEILKKE
+188 
-203 IPKKE
+203 
-208 ILKKEIPKKE
+208 
-218 ILKKEIPKK
+218 
-227 EIPKKEI
+227 
-234 LKKEILKKEI
+234 
-244 LKKEILKKEIPKKEI
+244 
-259 LKKEIPKKEI
+259 
-269 LKKEIPKKEI
+269 
-279 PKKEILKKEIPKKEI
+279 
-294 LKKEILKKEILKK
+294 
-307 EIPKKEIL
+307 
-315 KKEIP
+315 
-320 KKEAENESK
+320 AENESK
-329 NQVFIAEKNDTFIK
+329 NQIFIAERNDTFIK

-403 YIDLVGR
+403 YIDLVAR
-410 TELANRKSA
+410 TELANKKGA
-419 DLFISVHANSIPKH
+419 DLFISVHANSIPKR

-472 SKSLLLNSLNTQRL
+472 SKSLFLNSLNTQRL

-501 QSIRKN
+501 QSVRKN

>member
-1 MLVRLGVVACLF
+1 M
-13 WLHFAYATTLKI
+13 HFAYATTLKI
-25 INIVPFGSSS
+25 TNIVPFGSSS
-35 VKILFNQEVKKFK
+35 VKILFNQEIKKFK

-118 KPLVRHQM
+118 KPLSRHQM
-126 APKPPKHHALKHPT
+126 APKPPKHRTLKHPT

-153 EKTPIKH
+153 EKTPTKH
-160 AHSKHAHSP
+160 AHSKHTHSQW
-169 LNERSAKKEIPKK
+169 NERSAKKEIPKK
-182 EIPKKE
+182 EIP
-188 ILKKEILKKEILKKE
+188 
-203 IPKKE
+203 
-208 ILKKEIPKKE
+208 
-218 ILKKEIPKK
+218 
-227 EIPKKEI
+227 
-234 LKKEILKKEI
+234 
-244 LKKEILKKEIPKKEI
+244 
-259 LKKEIPKKEI
+259 
-269 LKKEIPKKEI
+269 
-279 PKKEILKKEIPKKEI
+279 
-294 LKKEILKKEILKK
+294 
-307 EIPKKEIL
+307 

-343 TKRKKH
+343 NKRKKH

-403 YIDLVGR
+403 YIDLVAR
-410 TELANRKSA
+410 TELANKKSA
-419 DLFISVHANSIPKH
+419 DLFISVHANSIPKR

-460 ENKDDV
+460 ENKDNV

>member
-25 INIVPFGSSS
+25 TNIVPFGSSS
-35 VKILFNQEVKKFK
+35 VKIVFNQEIKKFK

-58 LELEAI
+58 LELEAV

-93 ISHAPKMTYEV
+93 IVYAPKMTYEI

-111 YVSIVEK
+111 YISIVEK
-118 KPLVRHQM
+118 KPLIRHQM
-126 APKPPKHHALKHPT
+126 VLKPPKHHALKHPT
-140 PKPAPKSIKKEAK
+140 PKPTPKSTKKEAKEAK

-160 AHSKHAHSP
+160 VHSKHAHSP

-188 ILKKEILKKEILKKE
+188 I
-203 IPKKE
+203 P
-208 ILKKEIPKKE
+208 
-218 ILKKEIPKK
+218 
-227 EIPKKEI
+227 
-234 LKKEILKKEI
+234 
-244 LKKEILKKEIPKKEI
+244 
-259 LKKEIPKKEI
+259 
-269 LKKEIPKKEI
+269 
-279 PKKEILKKEIPKKEI
+279 
-294 LKKEILKKEILKK
+294 
-307 EIPKKEIL
+307 

-329 NQVFIAEKNDTFIK
+329 NQVFIAEKNDTLIK

-403 YIDLVGR
+403 YIDLVAR
-410 TELANRKSA
+410 TELANKKSA

-501 QSIRKN
+501 QSVRKN

>member
-25 INIVPFGSSS
+25 TNIVPFGSSS
-35 VKILFNQEVKKFK
+35 VKILFNQEIKEFK

-58 LELEAI
+58 LELEAV

-72 QFSKQSSITIAQ
+72 QFSKQSFITIAQ

-93 ISHAPKMTYEV
+93 IGYAPKMTYEI

-118 KPLVRHQM
+118 KPLIRHQM
-126 APKPPKHHALKHPT
+126 ALKPPKHHALKHTTPKPT
-140 PKPAPKSIKKEAK
+140 PKPIKKEAK
-153 EKTPIKH
+153 KSKDTKEKTPTKH

-169 LNERSAKKEIPKK
+169 LNERSAKKEI
-182 EIPKKE
+182 
-188 ILKKEILKKEILKKE
+188 L
-203 IPKKE
+203 
-208 ILKKEIPKKE
+208 
-218 ILKKEIPKK
+218 
-227 EIPKKEI
+227 
-234 LKKEILKKEI
+234 
-244 LKKEILKKEIPKKEI
+244 
-259 LKKEIPKKEI
+259 
-269 LKKEIPKKEI
+269 
-279 PKKEILKKEIPKKEI
+279 
-294 LKKEILKKEILKK
+294 
-307 EIPKKEIL
+307 
-315 KKEIP
+315 

-329 NQVFIAEKNDTFIK
+329 NQVFIAEKNETLIK
-343 TKRKKH
+343 TKHKKH

-403 YIDLVGR
+403 YIDLVAR

-419 DLFISVHANSIPKH
+419 DLFISVHANSIPKR

-486 IVSNKLAIDVQYGML
+486 IISNKLAIDVQYGML

>member
-35 VKILFNQEVKKFK
+35 VKISFNQEVKKFK

-72 QFSKQSSITIAQ
+72 QFSKQSFITIAQ

-118 KPLVRHQM
+118 KPLAKHQM
-126 APKPPKHHALKHPT
+126 VPNPPKHHALKHPT

-153 EKTPIKH
+153 EKTPTKH
-160 AHSKHAHSP
+160 ARSKHTHSP
-169 LNERSAKKEIPKK
+169 LNERNA
-182 EIPKKE
+182 
-188 ILKKEILKKEILKKE
+188 
-203 IPKKE
+203 
-208 ILKKEIPKKE
+208 
-218 ILKKEIPKK
+218 
-227 EIPKKEI
+227 KKEI

-244 LKKEILKKEIPKKEI
+244 LKKEILKKEI
-259 LKKEIPKKEI
+259 L
-269 LKKEIPKKEI
+269 
-279 PKKEILKKEIPKKEI
+279 
-294 LKKEILKKEILKK
+294 
-307 EIPKKEIL
+307 
-315 KKEIP
+315 

-329 NQVFIAEKNDTFIK
+329 NQVFIAEKNDAFIK

-403 YIDLVGR
+403 YIDLVAR

>member
-35 VKILFNQEVKKFK
+35 VKISFNQEIKKFK

-118 KPLVRHQM
+118 KPLAKHQM
-126 APKPPKHHALKHPT
+126 APKPPKHRTLKHPT
-140 PKPAPKSIKKEAK
+140 PKPAPKSIKKEVKEVK
-153 EKTPIKH
+153 EKTPTKH
-160 AHSKHAHSP
+160 ARSKHTHSQ
-169 LNERSAKKEIPKK
+169 LNERSV
-182 EIPKKE
+182 
-188 ILKKEILKKEILKKE
+188 
-203 IPKKE
+203 
-208 ILKKEIPKKE
+208 
-218 ILKKEIPKK
+218 
-227 EIPKKEI
+227 
-234 LKKEILKKEI
+234 
-244 LKKEILKKEIPKKEI
+244 
-259 LKKEIPKKEI
+259 
-269 LKKEIPKKEI
+269 
-279 PKKEILKKEIPKKEI
+279 
-294 LKKEILKKEILKK
+294 
-307 EIPKKEIL
+307 

-320 KKEAENESK
+320 KKEAENEGK
-329 NQVFIAEKNDTFIK
+329 NQVFIAERNDVFIK

-403 YIDLVGR
+403 YIDLVVR
-410 TELANRKSA
+410 TELANKKSA
-419 DLFISVHANSIPKH
+419 DLFISVHANSIPKR

-460 ENKDDV
+460 ENKDNV

>member
-25 INIVPFGSSS
+25 TNVVPFGSSS
-35 VKILFNQEVKKFK
+35 VKMVFNQEVKKFK
-48 EVSLKNFKSY
+48 EVPLKNFKSY
-58 LELEAI
+58 LELEAV

-72 QFSKQSSITIAQ
+72 QFSKQSFITIAQ

-93 ISHAPKMTYEV
+93 ISYAPKMTYEV
-104 KILKDKL
+104 KILKNKL

-118 KPLVRHQM
+118 KPLIRHQM
-126 APKPPKHHALKHPT
+126 VLKPPKHHALKHTT
-140 PKPAPKSIKKEAK
+140 PKPAPKPIKKEAKKSKETK

-182 EIPKKE
+182 E
-188 ILKKEILKKEILKKE
+188 
-203 IPKKE
+203 
-208 ILKKEIPKKE
+208 
-218 ILKKEIPKK
+218 
-227 EIPKKEI
+227 
-234 LKKEILKKEI
+234 
-244 LKKEILKKEIPKKEI
+244 
-259 LKKEIPKKEI
+259 
-269 LKKEIPKKEI
+269 
-279 PKKEILKKEIPKKEI
+279 
-294 LKKEILKKEILKK
+294 
-307 EIPKKEIL
+307 
-315 KKEIP
+315 
-320 KKEAENESK
+320 AENESK
-329 NQVFIAEKNDTFIK
+329 NPIFIAEKNDTFIK

-403 YIDLVGR
+403 YIDLVAR
-410 TELANRKSA
+410 TELANKKSA

>member
-25 INIVPFGSSS
+25 TNIVPFGSSS

-72 QFSKQSSITIAQ
+72 QFSKQSSITIVQ

-126 APKPPKHHALKHPT
+126 APKTPKHRTLKHQVL
-140 PKPAPKSIKKEAK
+140 KPAPKSIKKEAK
-153 EKTPIKH
+153 EAKEKTPTKH
-160 AHSKHAHSP
+160 ARSKHAHSP

-188 ILKKEILKKEILKKE
+188 
-203 IPKKE
+203 
-208 ILKKEIPKKE
+208 
-218 ILKKEIPKK
+218 
-227 EIPKKEI
+227 
-234 LKKEILKKEI
+234 
-244 LKKEILKKEIPKKEI
+244 
-259 LKKEIPKKEI
+259 
-269 LKKEIPKKEI
+269 
-279 PKKEILKKEIPKKEI
+279 
-294 LKKEILKKEILKK
+294 
-307 EIPKKEIL
+307 
-315 KKEIP
+315 
-320 KKEAENESK
+320 AENESK
-329 NQVFIAEKNDTFIK
+329 NQVFIAEKNDTLIK

-403 YIDLVGR
+403 YIDLVAR
-410 TELANRKSA
+410 TELANKKGA

-501 QSIRKN
+501 QSVRKN

>member
-35 VKILFNQEVKKFK
+35 VKISFNQEIKKFK

-118 KPLVRHQM
+118 KLLIRHQM
-126 APKPPKHHALKHPT
+126 APKPPKHRTLKHQT

-153 EKTPIKH
+153 EVKEKTPTKH
-160 AHSKHAHSP
+160 ARSKHTHSQ

-182 EIPKKE
+182 E
-188 ILKKEILKKEILKKE
+188 
-203 IPKKE
+203 
-208 ILKKEIPKKE
+208 
-218 ILKKEIPKK
+218 
-227 EIPKKEI
+227 
-234 LKKEILKKEI
+234 
-244 LKKEILKKEIPKKEI
+244 
-259 LKKEIPKKEI
+259 
-269 LKKEIPKKEI
+269 
-279 PKKEILKKEIPKKEI
+279 
-294 LKKEILKKEILKK
+294 
-307 EIPKKEIL
+307 
-315 KKEIP
+315 
-320 KKEAENESK
+320 AENEGK
-329 NQVFIAEKNDTFIK
+329 NQVFIAEKNDTSIK

-362 CGAMSANLVCEK
+362 CGAMSTNLVCEK

-403 YIDLVGR
+403 YIDLVAR
-410 TELANRKSA
+410 TELANKKSA
-419 DLFISVHANSIPKH
+419 DLFISVHANSIPKR

-486 IVSNKLAIDVQYGML
+486 IISNKLAIDVQYGML

>member
-25 INIVPFGSSS
+25 TNIVPFGSSS
-35 VKILFNQEVKKFK
+35 VKVVFNQEIKKFK
-48 EVSLKNFKSY
+48 EVPLKNFKSY
-58 LELEAI
+58 LELEAV

-93 ISHAPKMTYEV
+93 IGYAPKMTYEV
-104 KILKDKL
+104 KILKDNL
-111 YVSIVEK
+111 YISIVEK
-118 KPLVRHQM
+118 KPLIRHQM
-126 APKPPKHHALKHPT
+126 TPKPPKHHALKHPT
-140 PKPAPKSIKKEAK
+140 PKPIKKEAKEAK
-153 EKTPIKH
+153 EKTPTKH

-188 ILKKEILKKEILKKE
+188 I
-203 IPKKE
+203 P
-208 ILKKEIPKKE
+208 
-218 ILKKEIPKK
+218 KKEIPKK

-234 LKKEILKKEI
+234 
-244 LKKEILKKEIPKKEI
+244 P
-259 LKKEIPKKEI
+259 
-269 LKKEIPKKEI
+269 KKEIPKKEI
-279 PKKEILKKEIPKKEI
+279 PKKEIPKKEIP
-294 LKKEILKKEILKK
+294 
-307 EIPKKEIL
+307 

-329 NQVFIAEKNDTFIK
+329 NQVFIAEKNDAFSK

-403 YIDLVGR
+403 YIDLVAR
-410 TELANRKSA
+410 TELANKKGA

-501 QSIRKN
+501 QSVRKN